1 MVVEDDQNEEV
12 CCNSTYTGS
21 NVVSKCVVPVAI
33 KHKTSKVLE
42 TYAMRESCSQGTFMD
57 EQLLGELQILR
68 RKTTITVETLNDEV
82 TEFTR
87 VV

>member
-1 MVVEDDQNEEV
+1 MHE
-12 CCNSTYTGS
+12 
-21 NVVSKCVVPVAI
+21 
-33 KHKTSKVLE
+33 
-42 TYAMRESCSQGTFMD
+42 RCSQGTFMD

>member
-1 MVVEDDQNEEV
+1 
-12 CCNSTYTGS
+12 
-21 NVVSKCVVPVAI
+21 
-33 KHKTSKVLE
+33 
-42 TYAMRESCSQGTFMD
+42 MRESCSQGTFMD